1 MKRHRFPTEMQDDVK
16 IYCMRLMEQGKTL
29 LEIAWTI
36 SRDHSTVMY
45 NLKTY
50 ADLYSVDKMFRQKA
64 ESFNVEAFERRLK
77 AYLKK
82 E

>member
-16 IYCMRLMEQGKTL
+16 IYCKRLREQGKTL
-29 LEIAWTI
+29 VEIAWI
-36 SRDHSTVMY
+36 IKRDHSTVIY

-64 ESFNVEAFERRLK
+64 GNFNIETFERQLRKLK
-77 AYLKK
+77 VKS
-82 E
+82 